1 MRAWCINA
9 DGHPGFADDYPD
21 PMRHIPAYECRSAGL
36 FLDAADGLTG
46 NSCELDA
53 YLARPYRFGEL
64 RSVASVDETR
74 VVFDYFGAATDTT
87 ARFSVSLGD
96 ALRLALH
103 LLCRNRRRMLT
114 NRLPRHE
121 TLQGETTRSTKGT
134 TMADTDLLTIT
145 EAAEALR
152 TPLATCG
159 TGATSAPGRAAS
171 ASAAA
176 SSTGAARST
185 TG

>member
-1 MRAWCINA
+1 MPDRTDPEFPRPRGPWPEVHDDDRVFDHGAAWCINA
-9 DGHPGFADDYPD
+9 DGHPGFARDYPD

-36 FLDAADGLTG
+36 FLDVAEGLTG

-53 YLARPYRFGEL
+53 YLGRPYRFGEL

-103 LLCRNRRRMLT
+103 LLSLVRRIDG
-114 NRLPRHE
+114 LPD
-121 TLQGETTRSTKGT
+121 TKPY
-134 TMADTDLLTIT
+134 
-145 EAAEALR
+145 R
-152 TPLATCG
+152 VN
-159 TGATSAPGRAAS
+159 TSFDERDHHG
-171 ASAAA
+171 
-176 SSTGAARST
+176 
-185 TG
+185 